1 MPRIDLNTPLLAPLL
16 WLILPLAL
24 VLAPHALDLPI
35 WISLS
40 WLVFAML
47 SVFSTQRKKT
57 WSGGMK
63 MLLSLAGVAGV
74 LLQYGTV
81 IGPQGGVALLVF
93 LSGAKLLEIQTTR
106 DRLGL
111 LFVGCFLLVAYFLNS
126 QSLLMAGYMVFAA
139 GALVAAMIANVQ
151 ISAQTSAQ
159 KNTPSSPQPSPQ
171 PAPELR
177 ATLGMAGRLLVQALP
192 LALLLFLLFPRLQGP
207 LWGLPQQGTAQTG
220 LSDRMSPGDFGQLTL
235 SDEIAFRV
243 EFSTPPPSPS
253 ALYWRGPVLWDFDG
267 RTWQTRF
274 AVPTTPVRG
283 EASGQPIA
291 YAITLEPHRM
301 RWLFLLG
308 LPRER
313 LPSLPNMETTL
324 GPDLQWMSKNPI
336 NQRLRYQINAD
347 LDYRLEPDGLSAAT
361 RNRTLALPEGNPQ
374 ARALAEQWANQRS
387 DAQAIVNQAL
397 AHFRKEAFFYSL
409 KPPLLGENS
418 VDDFLFV
425 SRRGFCEHYASA
437 FVVLMRAAGIP
448 ARVVTGYQ
456 GGELNPLG
464 DYWIVRQ
471 RDAHAWAE
479 VWLPNLGWTRV
490 DPTAA
495 VAPNRVERGLNAALP
510 AGERLAGLMNLNAN
524 WLMPLRQRWD
534 LINNQWN
541 QWVLGYNQDRQREF
555 LARLNPFLSTWQGMA
570 WGLAAAGG
578 ALLLIASLWA
588 IPHLARVKRDPA
600 SLLYTRF
607 CLKLQ
612 RHGIVRGDAE
622 GAADFAQRA
631 AQLRPDMA
639 KPIHLITQLYLGLRY
654 DRAEADKLAQLKQ
667 RVNAFK
673 P

>member
-1 MPRIDLNTPLLAPLL
+1 LFF
-16 WLILPLAL
+16 AL
-24 VLAPHALDLPI
+24 
-35 WISLS
+35 
-40 WLVFAML
+40 L
-47 SVFSTQRKKT
+47 SVHSSLRKKT
-57 WSGGMK
+57 WPGWLK

-139 GALVAAMIANVQ
+139 GALVAAMIANALTSVQ
-151 ISAQTSAQ
+151 TTETT
-159 KNTPSSPQPSPQ
+159 NPPTGPRPNPQ

-177 ATLGMAGRLLVQALP
+177 ATLGMAVRLLVQALP

-207 LWGLPQQGTAQTG
+207 LWGLPQQGAAQTG

-283 EASGQPIA
+283 EAIGQPIT
-291 YAITLEPHRM
+291 YAITLEPHRQ

-308 LPRER
+308 LPRE
-313 LPSLPNMETTL
+313 LPAKVASIGTSL
-324 GPDLQWMSKNPI
+324 GPDLQWLSKTAI
-336 NQRLRYQINAD
+336 TQRLRYLIDAD
-347 LDYRLEPDGLSAAT
+347 LDYRLEADALSAAS
-361 RNRTLALPEGNPQ
+361 RSRTLALPEGNPQ
-374 ARALAEQWANQRS
+374 AHALAAQWVKQNANQFAS
-387 DAQAIVNQAL
+387 EQAIVNQAL
-397 AHFRKEAFFYSL
+397 AHFRNEAFFYSL
-409 KPPLLGENS
+409 KPPLLGKNS

-510 AGERLAGLMNLNAN
+510 ANERPAGLMTLNTT
-524 WLMPLRQRWD
+524 WLMPLRQGWD

-570 WGLAAAGG
+570 WGLAVVGG
-578 ALLLIASLWA
+578 VLLLIASLWA
-588 IPHLARVKRDPA
+588 IPRLARVKRDPV

-607 CLKLQ
+607 CKKLQ
-612 RHGIVRGDAE
+612 HRGIVRGDAE

-631 AQLRPDMA
+631 AQLRPDIA
-639 KPIHLITQLYLGLRY
+639 EPIRLITQLYLGLRY
-654 DRAEADKLAQLKQ
+654 GQAAADRLAQLKHQ
-667 RVNAFK
+667 VKAFK